1 MDTGEYLELFLDE
14 SREHLQSV
22 NDNLLLLEKDPHE
35 RKIINEIFRSAHTL
49 KGMSA
54 TMGFQDIA
62 SLTHQMENV
71 LDKLRNESFDV
82 TTDVIDTMFE
92 ALKSLEEMVTDI
104 SGGREGKKDVT
115 ALVSKLE
122 EMEKGGGHSPTSN
135 KEQRDSHPQSEIA
148 LDQYQLSVVS
158 QSKEQGYNVYEIK
171 VQLTESCLLKAA
183 RIFMVFDIL
192 GQMGEVIKSN
202 PSVEELEDEQF
213 EQTFS
218 VVFLSKESKD
228 DIQNSILKVSEIER
242 AEVSLFNTDST
253 KETIKQPSVE
263 EEEPIEK
270 DVRKLKSPSKTI
282 RVNIERID
290 RLMNL
295 FEELVI
301 ERGLIED
308 ISDKVKNVELDEA
321 VKHLSRISQDM
332 QQMMLA
338 MRMVPVEQVFNR
350 FPRMV
355 RELSKD
361 LHKNIHLDISGA
373 ETELDRTVVDEIGD
387 PLVHLLRN
395 SIDHGIELP
404 ERRTEIGKKPEGKLL
419 LKAYHAGN
427 HVFIEIE
434 DDGNGINREKVLKKA
449 IERGLVTQEQS
460 RELSDE
466 EVYQLIF
473 SSGFSTADKV
483 SDVSGRGVGLDV
495 VKSKI
500 ESLGGKVFVES
511 EKGKG
516 SKFSIQLPLTLSIL
530 STLLVNVK
538 KEIYAIPLSSILE
551 TLVIKNDE
559 IMKAH
564 HQNVIDFRGKVV
576 PLVFLKDVFEVP
588 NEKELVETTHAIV
601 VVKRG
606 EKVTGLVVD
615 SFIGQREIV
624 LKSLGGYL
632 QDIHAISGATILGNG
647 QVCLIID
654 PNELVK

>member
-82 TTDVIDTMFE
+82 KIEVIDTLFE
-92 ALKSLEEMVTDI
+92 ALNALEEMVNEI
-104 SGGREGKKDVT
+104 SEGREGKKDVT
-115 ALVSKLE
+115 ELISRLE
-122 EMEKGGGHSPTSN
+122 IMEKGDCDSLDYTKRK
-135 KEQRDSHPQSEIA
+135 KELQPYSKIV

-158 QSKEQGYNVYEIK
+158 QSKEQGYYAYGITVH
-171 VQLTESCLLKAA
+171 LSESCLLKAA

-192 GQMGEVIKSN
+192 GQMGEVIKSV
-202 PSVEELEDEQF
+202 PTVEELEDEEF

-218 VVFLSKESKD
+218 VIFLSKESKNN
-228 DIQNSILKVSEIER
+228 IQNSLLKVSEIEKV
-242 AEVSLFNTDST
+242 EISLVDTKNT
-253 KETIKQPSVE
+253 KETMMQHAVE
-263 EEEPIEK
+263 VEEPITKKE
-270 DVRKLKSPSKTI
+270 DRKSKLSSKTI

-308 ISDKVKNVELDEA
+308 LSVKVKNDELDNA

-361 LHKNIHLDISGA
+361 LHKNIFLEISGA
-373 ETELDRTVVDEIGD
+373 DTELDRTVVDEIGD

-404 ERRTEIGKKPEGKLL
+404 ERRTEIGKKPEGQLL

-434 DDGNGINREKVLKKA
+434 DDGND
-449 IERGLVTQEQS
+449 TMS
-460 RELSDE
+460 R
-466 EVYQLIF
+466 
-473 SSGFSTADKV
+473 K
-483 SDVSGRGVGLDV
+483 
-495 VKSKI
+495 
-500 ESLGGKVFVES
+500 
-511 EKGKG
+511 
-516 SKFSIQLPLTLSIL
+516 
-530 STLLVNVK
+530 
-538 KEIYAIPLSSILE
+538 
-551 TLVIKNDE
+551 
-559 IMKAH
+559 
-564 HQNVIDFRGKVV
+564 
-576 PLVFLKDVFEVP
+576 
-588 NEKELVETTHAIV
+588 
-601 VVKRG
+601 
-606 EKVTGLVVD
+606 
-615 SFIGQREIV
+615 
-624 LKSLGGYL
+624 
-632 QDIHAISGATILGNG
+632 
-647 QVCLIID
+647 
-654 PNELVK
+654 

>member
-1 MDTGEYLELFLDE
+1 MDTSEYLELFLDE

-22 NDNLLLLEKDPHE
+22 NDNLLLLEKDSND

-54 TMGFQDIA
+54 TMGFHDIA

-71 LDKLRNESFDV
+71 LDKLRNADFAV

-92 ALKSLEEMVTDI
+92 ALGSLEEMVNEI
-104 SGGREGKKDVT
+104 NEGRKGKKDVT
-115 ALVSKLE
+115 ELVSRLE
-122 EMEKGGGHSPTSN
+122 KMEKGSGQSLPGTNIQQES
-135 KEQRDSHPQSEIA
+135 QSHPEIR
-148 LDQYQLSVVS
+148 LDQYELSVIS
-158 QSKEQGYNVYEIK
+158 QSLEQGYHAYEIT
-171 VQLTESCLLKAA
+171 VQLSEGCVLKAA

-192 GQMGEVIKSN
+192 GQMGEVIKSV
-202 PSVEELEDEQF
+202 PTVEELEDEQF
-213 EQTFS
+213 EQTFT
-218 VVFLSKESKD
+218 VVFLSKELKEE
-228 DIQNSILKVSEIER
+228 IQNSILKVSEIEK
-242 AEVSLFNTDST
+242 VDLSLLNKESKEQLSISPEAAIT
-253 KETIKQPSVE
+253 KEVKNS
-263 EEEPIEK
+263 
-270 DVRKLKSPSKTI
+270 KLHSKTI

-308 ISDKVKNVELDEA
+308 ISDKVKIDELDEA
-321 VKHLSRISQDM
+321 IKHISRISQDM
-332 QQMMLA
+332 QNMMLA
-338 MRMVPVEQVFNR
+338 MRMVPIEQVFNR

-355 RELSKD
+355 RELSKE
-361 LHKNIHLDISGA
+361 LHKNINLGIVGA

-404 ERRTEIGKKPEGKLL
+404 EHRKENGKNPEGQLL

-434 DDGNGINREKVLKKA
+434 DDGNGINREKVINKA
-449 IERGLVTQEQS
+449 IERGLVTREQS
-460 RELSDE
+460 IVLTDD

-530 STLLVNVK
+530 STLLVDVK
-538 KEIYAIPLSSILE
+538 EEIYAIPLSSIIE

-564 HQNVIDFRGKVV
+564 HQYVINFRGKVI
-576 PLVFLKDVFEVP
+576 PLVFMKDVFKVP
-588 NEKELVETTHAIV
+588 YDPEQKESNHAIV

-606 EKVTGLVVD
+606 EKQTGLVVD
-615 SFIGQREIV
+615 SFIGQKEVV
-624 LKSLGGYL
+624 LKSLGGFL
-632 QDIHAISGATILGNG
+632 QDVFAISGATILGNG